1 MLTVPLK
8 LYRAYRRH
16 DTDADC
22 GHDYNDLQ
30 HQQMLYSVDVV
41 NPRNGQSTPTSMMM
55 MMIMWKKL
63 MLMIM
68 LLPLSGRVVRM
79 AAGCGVLSG
88 VCET

>member
-8 LYRAYRRH
+8 LYRASRRH
-16 DTDADC
+16 DSDDDC

-41 NPRNGQSTPTSMMM
+41 NPRNGQSTTTMM

-68 LLPLSGRVVRM
+68 LLPVSGRVVRM